1 MRTSSGL
8 TVSSRKRVGLF
19 PLVRVLS
26 ATTSISR
33 FTQALAGQVVIHH
46 DPIEVG
52 LTELLGNSPA
62 GDAEEV
68 PLDRHGFD
76 VGAVEP
82 VKLGKGSSQKCI
94 GFWEA
99 VGVQIPEGVRYVFK
113 RTAQWHCRHG

>member
-8 TVSSRKRVGLF
+8 TVSSRKRGGLF

-52 LTELLGNSPA
+52 LTLKLGQ
-62 GDAEEV
+62 GGK
-68 PLDRHGFD
+68 LRQFI
-76 VGAVEP
+76 VGAVEVQPRFFVARKTLWERRPRREKCTGCLP
-82 VKLGKGSSQKCI
+82 VTAIRG
-94 GFWEA
+94 
-99 VGVQIPEGVRYVFK
+99 EGAAP
-113 RTAQWHCRHG
+113 TGIS